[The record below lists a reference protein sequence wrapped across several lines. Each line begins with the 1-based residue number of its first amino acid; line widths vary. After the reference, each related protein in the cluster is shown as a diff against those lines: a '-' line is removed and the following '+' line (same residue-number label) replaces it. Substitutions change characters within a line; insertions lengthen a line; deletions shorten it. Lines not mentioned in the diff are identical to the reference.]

1 MTRRGV
7 GALAGALIVAFAVPS
22 VAAGHA
28 YLVRSHPADGARLGS
43 SPPRV
48 ELGFSEGVSRTLST
62 AKLVGAR
69 TGRVF
74 APVSIRGT
82 GARLI
87 LAFPK
92 LPNDTYSLDWRTV
105 STDDLHSTEGS
116 LVFAVGT
123 AAPLPSGQNE
133 ASPTVSGPDRVEV
146 VLRWIDF
153 GAIAGLIGALVLLG
167 VCMPRAVARGAELED
182 ARRRL
187 IRLALIVGTL
197 ALGTGAGLLLLQA
210 GAADDGLSAVA
221 TVLGGTTYGATWIVR
236 ELLIGLLLVLVLVFR
251 RRSLSGFLV
260 ALSIMGSA
268 GVCIA
273 LALTSHSAAARGQVS
288 LASAA
293 LALHLLAVCVWA
305 GGVCVLALIM
315 FRGRSAEG
323 GTRSATLL
331 FRSFG
336 GLAVL
341 CVAVVALTGLY
352 SAKVDVGSP
361 AELVTTSYGRT
372 LLVKTG
378 LFLLVGVIGF
388 ANASLLR
395 RERPGRRWLTRGV
408 RLEAAAVTTVILLA
422 AILTATAP
430 ASGRRDARIVPAP
443 PADRVESVVSG
454 DLLLSL
460 AVKPN
465 QPGENFVTVGVFNM
479 RRPAPAPIGSVELA
493 IGNRAA
499 WVKASRIGGQ
509 RWRLTGKQLSRPGTW
524 SIRVRVQ
531 RRDLPDRITR
541 LNWKLQAPTTS

>member
-1 MTRRGV
+1 MTRRRV

-28 YLVRSHPADGARLGS
+28 YLVRSSPADGARLGS
-43 SPPRV
+43 SPPRI
-48 ELGFSEGVSRTLST
+48 ELWFSEGVSRRLST
-62 AKLVGAR
+62 AKLVEAR

-74 APVSIRGT
+74 APVSIRGS
-82 GARLI
+82 GGRLI
-87 LAFPK
+87 LSLPK

-116 LVFAVGT
+116 LVFGVGT

-133 ASPTVSGPDRVEV
+133 ASPSLGGPDRIEV

-153 GAIAGLIGALVLLG
+153 GAIAALIGTLVLLG
-167 VCMPRAVARGAELED
+167 VCLPRAVARGAELED

-187 IRLALIVGTL
+187 IRLALIAGTL

-221 TVLGGTTYGATWIVR
+221 TVLGGTTYGATWIGR

-251 RRSLSGFLV
+251 RRSLNGSLV
-260 ALSIMGSA
+260 ALSIVGSA
-268 GVCIA
+268 GVCVA

-315 FRGRSAEG
+315 FGARSAAG
-323 GTRSATLL
+323 GTRSAALL
-331 FRSFG
+331 LRSFG
-336 GLAVL
+336 GLAVV

-361 AELVTTSYGRT
+361 GELVTTSYGRT

-395 RERPGRRWLTRGV
+395 RERPARRWLTRGV
-408 RLEAAAVTTVILLA
+408 RLEAAAVTAVILLA
-422 AILTATAP
+422 AVLTATAP
-430 ASGRRDARIVPAP
+430 ASGRRDAKTAALPTSS
-443 PADRVESVVSG
+443 RVESVVSG
-454 DLLLSL
+454 DLLVSLS
-460 AVKPN
+460 VKPN
-465 QPGENFVTVGVFNM
+465 EPGENFVTVGIFNT
-479 RRPAPAPIGSVELA
+479 RRPAPAPIRSVDVA
-493 IGNRAA
+493 IGRRAT
-499 WVKASRIGGQ
+499 WVKASRVGAS
-509 RWRLTGKQLSRPGTW
+509 WRLAGRQLDRPGIW
-524 SIRVRVQ
+524 SVRIRVQ
-531 RRDLPDRITR
+531 RRDLPDQVTS
-541 LNWKLQAPTTS
+541 LNWKIQARASS